1 MKNII
6 IKIIMVVTSISFF
19 IACEDNR
26 MDGMVKDKVYL
37 VQSGVQEVY
46 VNYRDFADY
55 TVTVY
60 KSGMGDQAAIVSIEV
75 DKEVLKEY
83 NEEENTS
90 FEILP
95 DVCYSI
101 SKNNFDFSAS
111 TVSYKSLITFD
122 GDILKR
128 YQQKGEKKHVLPLKL
143 YTDGGTEVKEASSR
157 IILIPILE

>member
-1 MKNII
+1 MKNLI
-6 IKIIMVVTSISFF
+6 IKIIMVVTSISFS

-60 KSGMGDQAAIVSIEV
+60 KSGIGEQTANVSIEV
-75 DKEVLKEY
+75 DEETLKVY

-90 FEILP
+90 FEIIP

-101 SKNNFDFSAS
+101 SKTNFDFSTS

-122 GDILKR
+122 GDIIKR
-128 YQQKGEKKHVLPLKL
+128 YQQRGEKKYVLPLKL
-143 YTDGGTEVKEASSR
+143 HVDGNVDVNETSSR
-157 IILIPILE
+157 MILIPILE

>member
-1 MKNII
+1 MKNLI
-6 IKIIMVVTSISFF
+6 IKIIMVVTRISFF

-60 KSGMGDQAAIVSIEV
+60 KSGIGEQTANVSIEV
-75 DKEVLKEY
+75 DEETLKVY

-90 FEILP
+90 FEIIP

-101 SKNNFDFSAS
+101 SKTNFDFSTS

-122 GDILKR
+122 GDIIKR
-128 YQQKGEKKHVLPLKL
+128 YQQRGEKKYVLPLKL
-143 YTDGGTEVKEASSR
+143 HVDGNVDVNETSSR
-157 IILIPILE
+157 MILIPILE

>member
-1 MKNII
+1 MKNLI

-46 VNYRDFADY
+46 VNYR
-55 TVTVY
+55 VTVY
-60 KSGMGDQAAIVSIEV
+60 KSGIGEQTANVSIEV
-75 DKEVLKEY
+75 DEETLKVY

-90 FEILP
+90 FEIIP

-101 SKNNFDFSAS
+101 SKTNFDFSTS

-122 GDILKR
+122 GDIIKR
-128 YQQKGEKKHVLPLKL
+128 YQQRGEKKYVLPLKL
-143 YTDGGTEVKEASSR
+143 HVDGNVDVNETSSR
-157 IILIPILE
+157 MILIPILE

>member
-1 MKNII
+1 
-6 IKIIMVVTSISFF
+6 MVVTSISFF
-19 IACEDNR
+19 IDSEDNR

-60 KSGMGDQAAIVSIEV
+60 KSGIGEQTANVSIEV
-75 DKEVLKEY
+75 DEETLKVY

-90 FEILP
+90 FEIIP

-101 SKNNFDFSAS
+101 SKTNFDFSTS

-122 GDILKR
+122 GDIIKR
-128 YQQKGEKKHVLPLKL
+128 YQQRGEKKYVLPLKL
-143 YTDGGTEVKEASSR
+143 HVDGNVDVNETSSR
-157 IILIPILE
+157 MILIPILE